1 MMKKMN
7 RGISLPKFND
17 VMPNE
22 DSFFVSDNCIAISD
36 GAGGCGLYSD
46 EWSRY
51 LINNLPKEKPIK
63 TFVELDKWIDKIWE
77 SFYYEHELRI
87 QQGDGLLQS
96 KFYNEGSCATLVSGW
111 VTGSNK
117 VSWCSYG
124 DSVIFHY
131 NRSSKKLEHSFTNL
145 ADFSNSPML
154 ISCKESLDESG
165 FRSGVFHIDNYSV
178 VFAASDALSHYVLMM
193 YMLANRNSY
202 LDELDEVLNT
212 HSSNSNMLQIAE
224 SLNCDFEKDV
234 IVSIANVVDKPLLFE
249 TKVRELHS
257 LGVLDIDDYTIVF
270 LKY

>member
-1 MMKKMN
+1 MN
-7 RGISLPKFND
+7 KGISLPKFND
-17 VMPNE
+17 AMPNE

-46 EWSRY
+46 EWSQY
-51 LINNLPKEKPIK
+51 LINNLPKDKPIK
-63 TFVELDKWIDKIWE
+63 TFVELDKWIDQIWE
-77 SFYYEHELRI
+77 HFYYEHELRT

-96 KFYNEGSCATLVSGW
+96 KFYSEGSCATLVSGW
-111 VTGSNK
+111 CSNK
-117 VSWCSYG
+117 KDVVWCSYG
-124 DSVIFHY
+124 DSVIFHF
-131 NRSSKKLEHSFTNL
+131 NRSNKTLEHSFTKL

-165 FRSGVFHIDNYSV
+165 FRSGIFHIVDDSV

-202 LDELDEVLNT
+202 ADELYEMLHT
-212 HSSNSNMLQIAE
+212 RSFNSNMVQVADTLDY
-224 SLNCDFEKDV
+224 DFEKDV
-234 IVSIANVVDKPLLFE
+234 IDSIANIVDKPLLFE
-249 TKVRELHS
+249 AKMRELHS